1 MEAKVDFVRWL
12 RLSRVATGFLTIL
25 PLTREDDGPEE
36 IAASSIFFPL
46 VGLLI
51 GGGVYGVFWVTRFVF
66 GASFLPALLALTTWV
81 VFTGGLHLDGLA
93 DVVDALGA
101 PVFNKEARERI
112 LKDPSLGTFGAIALF
127 LVLAFKFFLFLEMR
141 NWEMILLAPLVAR
154 FFLLGII
161 CFGRYLLRRS
171 GLGSIFLNKP
181 EGTTAFWVW
190 LILIAVLFV
199 LFGRVF
205 LFLKICL
212 CFVIIYSFMKKVAR
226 ALGFLNGDVMGAAIE
241 LGELLFLLAGRI

>member
-101 PVFNKEARERI
+101 PVFSKEARERI
-112 LKDPSLGTFGAIALF
+112 LKDPSLG
-127 LVLAFKFFLFLEMR
+127 
-141 NWEMILLAPLVAR
+141 
-154 FFLLGII
+154 
-161 CFGRYLLRRS
+161 
-171 GLGSIFLNKP
+171 
-181 EGTTAFWVW
+181 
-190 LILIAVLFV
+190 
-199 LFGRVF
+199 
-205 LFLKICL
+205 
-212 CFVIIYSFMKKVAR
+212 
-226 ALGFLNGDVMGAAIE
+226 
-241 LGELLFLLAGRI
+241 